1 MGEPTFTY
9 AHTLCGHEMVSNE
22 DLEKAITAFRNALRY
37 DGRHYNALYG
47 LGAIYY
53 RQEKYDKAE
62 AHFKQAININ
72 PMSSVL
78 QCYLGM
84 VLHTQ
89 AQQISED
96 SEANLQEK
104 ERKTRQS
111 LRVLTEACKI
121 DPYNPQLRFQK
132 VHVLL
137 SLKCD
142 EDALEDLEIVRDL
155 APREP
160 PVYSLLGQIC
170 YRVGK
175 INEAL
180 KHFNTAI
187 DLDPKGEA
195 GALKAALE
203 GEEEVEDEA
212 EERSEEREV
221 MEYDSSIRGT
231 EEGDVSQYEEEQGS
245 ELDGNDDVDDAMI
258 ELMDSSGDIDGSALY
273 GHLDVT
279 SSSEG
284 GYDYSV
290 EATDDTEL

>member
-1 MGEPTFTY
+1 MGELCALAQQVVEVDKCSPETWCVVGNCFSLQRETETAIKFFERALQIEPTFTY

-155 APREP
+155 APREA
-160 PVYSLLGQIC
+160 PVYSLLGRIC
-170 YRVGK
+170 HRLGR
-175 INEAL
+175 ISEAL
-180 KHFNTAI
+180 KHFNTAV

-195 GALKAALE
+195 GTLKAVLE
-203 GEEEVEDEA
+203 ADEEEA
-212 EERSEEREV
+212 EEEGMELERDASRYED
-221 MEYDSSIRGT
+221 ED
-231 EEGDVSQYEEEQGS
+231 EGITM
-245 ELDGNDDVDDAMI
+245 A
-258 ELMDSSGDIDGSALY
+258 
-273 GHLDVT
+273 
-279 SSSEG
+279 
-284 GYDYSV
+284 
-290 EATDDTEL
+290 